1 MNRVLKYGHGAIKDA
16 EDIKKLSKF
25 IKEKICDKEGLVIV
39 VSGTEKRKE
48 DVLKE
53 AESSGLQISREK
65 FEDLMIAVEEET
77 AVMLG
82 IAMENIGLENKVIT
96 SNVAEISDDEYG
108 AKKRSV
114 DTSKI
119 EEALA
124 DGNIVIAT
132 PYHRLG
138 NYGSIEKYGA
148 GGSDITAVAIAVQ
161 LGAECNI
168 YGVSDGIYSSLLPR
182 VAIQN
187 G

>member
-1 MNRVLKYGHGAIKDA
+1 MNRVLKYGHGAIKDT

-96 SNVAEISDDEYG
+96 SKDRKSNV
-108 AKKRSV
+108 
-114 DTSKI
+114 
-119 EEALA
+119 
-124 DGNIVIAT
+124 
-132 PYHRLG
+132 
-138 NYGSIEKYGA
+138 
-148 GGSDITAVAIAVQ
+148 
-161 LGAECNI
+161 
-168 YGVSDGIYSSLLPR
+168 
-182 VAIQN
+182 
-187 G
+187 

>member
-1 MNRVLKYGHGAIKDA
+1 
-16 EDIKKLSKF
+16 
-25 IKEKICDKEGLVIV
+25 
-39 VSGTEKRKE
+39 
-48 DVLKE
+48 
-53 AESSGLQISREK
+53 
-65 FEDLMIAVEEET
+65 
-77 AVMLG
+77 MLG

-96 SNVAEISDDEYG
+96 SNVAEISDDEYR

-161 LGAECNI
+161 LGA
-168 YGVSDGIYSSLLPR
+168 
-182 VAIQN
+182 
-187 G
+187 